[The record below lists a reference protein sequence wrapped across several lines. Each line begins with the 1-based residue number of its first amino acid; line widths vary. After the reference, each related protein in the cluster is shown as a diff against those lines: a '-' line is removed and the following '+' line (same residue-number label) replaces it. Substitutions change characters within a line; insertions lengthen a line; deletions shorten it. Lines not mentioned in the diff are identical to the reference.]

1 MKQSNMSFVV
11 HPWLCDAMGHL
22 SARYFAAF
30 FDDAAYRLFVDIDG
44 TPRAMQQRGLGWAD
58 VKHTIEYR
66 HEVTQG
72 AILCAYSR
80 VLRIGNKSI
89 DHFHE
94 LVEVESRTT
103 CATMTAVTARMSLSE
118 RHAVQISD
126 DVRRR
131 AESLMNDHLLDE
143 IGWNFAGG

>member
-30 FDDAAYRLFVDIDG
+30 FDDATYRLFVDIDG
-44 TPRAMQQRGLGWAD
+44 TPRSMQQRGLGWAD
-58 VKHTIEYR
+58 VKQTIEYR

-72 AILCAYSR
+72 SILYAYSR

-94 LVEVESRTT
+94 LVDVESRATSTRSTT
-103 CATMTAVTARMSLSE
+103 RTPGRSTRIRTATSRPT
-118 RHAVQISD
+118 
-126 DVRRR
+126 
-131 AESLMNDHLLDE
+131 
-143 IGWNFAGG
+143 